1 MFNHY
6 RIVPP
11 DPSAPFPKRFRIE
24 PVDQFMTPYERALD
38 DLVGNEG
45 TMIVRAVYD
54 LAEKVENDFD
64 GDFVQT
70 EIGLEAARN
79 RFEELV
85 EKAREAF
92 DKYERKLE
100 DIEERR
106 KYGEL

>member
-1 MFNHY
+1 MFDHY
-6 RIVPP
+6 HLSPRPLQFAP
-11 DPSAPFPKRFRIE
+11 EPSWPGL
-24 PVDQFMTPYERALD
+24 TPYERALD

-79 RFEELV
+79 HFEELV

-92 DKYERKLE
+92 DTYERKLE
-100 DIEERR
+100 SIEERK

>member
-11 DPSAPFPKRFRIE
+11 DPTAPFPQRFRIE
-24 PVDQFMTPYERALD
+24 PVDQFMTPYERALN

-54 LAEKVENDFD
+54 LAEKVENDFNT
-64 GDFVQT
+64 DFVQT

-79 RFEELV
+79 HFEEFV

-92 DKYERKLE
+92 DTYERKLE
-100 DIEERR
+100 NLEERR